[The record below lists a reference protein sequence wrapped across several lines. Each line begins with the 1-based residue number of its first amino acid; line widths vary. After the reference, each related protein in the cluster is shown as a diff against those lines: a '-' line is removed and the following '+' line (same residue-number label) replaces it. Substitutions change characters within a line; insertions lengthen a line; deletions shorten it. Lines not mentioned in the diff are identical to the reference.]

1 MAEEG
6 LAKAARAL
14 LPGLDADGLRSWM
27 MSFWFGDRMR
37 GPGHAASEDRTHDLR
52 IMRPTRYQLRYR
64 RRCGQGAYAHGRRG
78 FPRQRMPRCLAS
90 MQTAYAH
97 GHRASGADAGCEDQV
112 MRRVRIELTTF
123 GL

>member
-64 RRCGQGAYAHGRRG
+64 RRSCLTKERPPDAQEHSVGDIPSCRKCTAPSRRG
-78 FPRQRMPRCLAS
+78 
-90 MQTAYAH
+90 
-97 GHRASGADAGCEDQV
+97 
-112 MRRVRIELTTF
+112 
-123 GL
+123 